1 MIPAA
6 GILTAVLNKDN
17 KNSMT
22 GSDRKWMSG
31 LFSISR

>member
-22 GSDRKWMSG
+22 GSDRKWTRE